1 MSTQT
6 KSSSRPWLVFIGCCV
21 LSLVGFG
28 LIVNTPGLYFT
39 VLGETLNVSR
49 TQIALASSIMAIAGA
64 VTMLFAGK
72 VMKMLDSRILISMC
86 IAGVA
91 ALFLAQSFFNAVWQ
105 FYISFALMGI
115 LYVIPISLAPSVL
128 LANWFES
135 KLGMVMGI
143 ALGLSGIGGTI
154 FNPVVSWFITNL
166 GWQTSYRLT
175 ALILVICILPFSL
188 LVFKFRPDEA
198 KGEQAYGHIVS
209 AAVADDAQAAG
220 ELPGIESKK
229 AYRTPT
235 FVLLV
240 LVSVLLQIVAALVQH
255 VSSHEIAHGLTLE
268 QGALVVSGIMFGA
281 AIGKATIGILLDYL
295 KPELTIVIYSAIGL
309 AGFMAGL
316 GQGVVLV
323 ALPWVIRKSF
333 GQRDY
338 SEILSIV
345 SMFGAVASAIAVT
358 AHGAVFDATGSYVP
372 SLVGNMALYVVAAA
386 CMVIGFRM
394 RPFKEITKQ
403 AK

>member
-72 VMKMLDSRILISMC
+72 VMKMLDSRILISVC

-91 ALFLAQSFFNAVWQ
+91 ALFLAQSFFNAVCQ

-240 LVSVLLQIVAALVQH
+240 LRRYEDSSEAGDYIQSKLALTPEQRELSPLLMPEYYRTIAEDTMKRPQLTQLYLVLRAEAIDPNHPAHEYYAQRGGRLRAQIGSYPWKLP
-255 VSSHEIAHGLTLE
+255 
-268 QGALVVSGIMFGA
+268 
-281 AIGKATIGILLDYL
+281 
-295 KPELTIVIYSAIGL
+295 PEYNTPQKIGL
-309 AGFMAGL
+309 LSMCVGSAMEGLQSRWLGEPDIDFMSSWS
-316 GQGVVLV
+316 QYE
-323 ALPWVIRKSF
+323 
-333 GQRDY
+333 D
-338 SEILSIV
+338 IL
-345 SMFGAVASAIAVT
+345 F
-358 AHGAVFDATGSYVP
+358 P
-372 SLVGNMALYVVAAA
+372 
-386 CMVIGFRM
+386 
-394 RPFKEITKQ
+394 RPHWNGYR
-403 AK
+403 